1 MVKNWEAALNLTRNR
16 TASGSSTA
24 DLANIIRSVH
34 QQAVTQRFA
43 QLIDR
48 ISTLIVTT
56 RSGAAI
62 ICLHREATF
71 RDSSFSGA
79 SRRNPPISLALLS
92 RKIRCRER
100 AGGVRYARE
109 V

>member
-1 MVKNWEAALNLTRNR
+1 MVKNWEAALNLTGNR
-16 TASGSSTA
+16 TASGSSPA

-43 QLIDR
+43 QVIDR

-62 ICLHREATF
+62 ICLHRGGHF
-71 RDSSFSGA
+71 PRLQFIG
-79 SRRNPPISLALLS
+79 
-92 RKIRCRER
+92 RKPSEP
-100 AGGVRYARE
+100 ADFLGSTQSKK
-109 V
+109 